1 MTDPEQAA
9 EFAERTGVDALAV
22 AVGNV
27 HGFTPVPVRL
37 DLERL
42 RAIDAALP
50 GAARPARRLR
60 AAGGG
65 PARRGRRRAS

>member
-1 MTDPEQAA
+1 MTDPDQAA

-42 RAIDAALP
+42 RAIAAATPVPLVLHGASGLP
-50 GAARPARRLR
+50 RRICS
-60 AAGGG
+60 A
-65 PARRGRRRAS
+65 PSPPES